1 MLYLVKSACCAD
13 RRPVKPVSGRFHCGN
28 TVYTQQPGSF
38 VHLIV
43 IDSFNSNFKS
53 LKGGRVMSQII
64 KLTSTL

>member
-1 MLYLVKSACCAD
+1 MYLMKGTFSAD

-43 IDSFNSNFKS
+43 IDSFNKNFES
-53 LKGGRVMSQII
+53 LKGGRVMSQFI